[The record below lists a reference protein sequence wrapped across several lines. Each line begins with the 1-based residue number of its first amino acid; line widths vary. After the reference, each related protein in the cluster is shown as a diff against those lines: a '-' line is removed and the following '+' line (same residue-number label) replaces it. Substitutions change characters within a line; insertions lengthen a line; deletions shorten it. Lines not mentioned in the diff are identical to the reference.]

1 MTTDAKKP
9 DGLNVLLAEHPFFAG
24 MSDVEI
30 ALMAGCARN
39 ARFAPGEYLCRE
51 GSDAA
56 EFFLVRSGSVSI
68 ESHAPGRGT
77 MSLQTVGDGDILG
90 FSWLMPPH
98 VWMFDARALQSTRA
112 LVFDGACLR
121 GKCENDPRLGYD
133 LMKRV
138 AKVMI
143 DRVHSLRLQL
153 LDVFGTPSSSPKGGH
168 SPAGAS
174 TAKGGE

>member
-1 MTTDAKKP
+1 MT
-9 DGLNVLLAEHPFFAG
+9 DGLESMLKEHPFFVG
-24 MSDVEI
+24 MSDEEI

-51 GSDAA
+51 GSEAR

-68 ESHAPGRGT
+68 ESHVPARGP
-77 MSLQTVGDGDILG
+77 MSLQTVGDGDMLG

-98 VWMFDARALQSTRA
+98 VWMFDARALASTRA

-121 GKCENDPRLGYD
+121 GKCDRDPRLGYD

-138 AKVMI
+138 ARVMI
-143 DRVHSLRLQL
+143 DRVHALRLQL
-153 LDVFGTPSSSPKGGH
+153 LDVFGDPVRSTRGG
-168 SPAGAS
+168 
-174 TAKGGE
+174 T

>member
-1 MTTDAKKP
+1 MTSDVRP
-9 DGLNVLLAEHPFFAG
+9 GDGLGRLLAEHPFFAG
-24 MSDVEI
+24 MSDAEI

-39 ARFAPGEYLCRE
+39 ARFAPGDYLCRE
-51 GSDAA
+51 GSEAT

-77 MSLQTVGDGDILG
+77 LSLQTVSDGDILG

-121 GKCENDPRLGYD
+121 GKCEDDPRLGYD

-138 AKVMI
+138 ARVMI

-153 LDVFGTPSSSPKGGH
+153 LDVFGNPAHAPRVARAPATPTFG
-168 SPAGAS
+168 PAS
-174 TAKGGE
+174 E